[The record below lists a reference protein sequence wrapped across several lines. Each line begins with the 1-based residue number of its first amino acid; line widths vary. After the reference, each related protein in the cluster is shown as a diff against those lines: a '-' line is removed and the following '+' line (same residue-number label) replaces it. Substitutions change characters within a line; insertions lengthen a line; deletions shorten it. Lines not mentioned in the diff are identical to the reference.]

1 LIWCSVLQL
10 EGFVSSELEAHGLS
24 GAEHTGHPTRLA
36 IFSACFDRFVEESS
50 AYKPLVSQ
58 HGWLL
63 SRRGCSLPASASG
76 LDTHR
81 DAITRRFGTQLAKIQ
96 AEFGA
101 GIAQLRQQLEALL
114 PTQTRLATLEAAQDQ
129 ETHELRAGFFR
140 ETHGLREGMYP
151 PR

>member
-1 LIWCSVLQL
+1 MVGNVKGVVAKGGASL
-10 EGFVSSELEAHGLS
+10 EQVFQFLDSSGDNQVSHNG
-24 GAEHTGHPTRLA
+24 
-36 IFSACFDRFVEESS
+36 
-50 AYKPLVSQ
+50 Q
-58 HGWLL
+58 LL